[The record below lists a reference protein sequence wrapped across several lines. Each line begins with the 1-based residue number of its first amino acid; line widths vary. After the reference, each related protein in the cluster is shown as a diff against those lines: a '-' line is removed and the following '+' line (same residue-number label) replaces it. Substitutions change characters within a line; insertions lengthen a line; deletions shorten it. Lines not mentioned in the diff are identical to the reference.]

1 MKSYFVYILLACLI
15 TGCGKSGGGN
25 SPTPIP
31 EASLV
36 FTINPDPGS
45 SVFAALAA
53 SQDIAVSI
61 TSTLPAAGVTVDIM
75 VTKDS
80 DNSTVFSQS
89 LTNTVPNFNV
99 TIQNLTSGVVC
110 TAVITVTSKSTSSN
124 KASKTFKIAKK

>member
-15 TGCGKSGGGN
+15 TGCGKSGGS
-25 SPTPIP
+25 SPTPVP

-45 SVFAALAA
+45 NVFAALAA

-61 TSTLPAAGVTVDIM
+61 TSALPAAGVTVDIM

-99 TIQNLTSGVVC
+99 TIQNLSSGVVC